1 MFALRYCCDL
11 GNHIWDYKI
20 FDTVGAALK
29 WWQYHI
35 GSGGTRFYDMLYV
48 IPPGQKNPVQ
58 WCIDNIK
65 IVADTQKTV

>member
-29 WWQYHI
+29 WWKNHI
-35 GSGGTRFYDMLYV
+35 GSGGTKFYDMLYV
-48 IPPGQKNPVQ
+48 VPPGLKNPV
-58 WCIDNIK
+58 
-65 IVADTQKTV
+65 